1 MEEYELNSTEMD
13 TEYDIINEITE
24 TLEEIE
30 KTYKSSDKEIM
41 LDKISYMKFLLK
53 ELEYS
58 LSGEYEIL
66 RRRRFIIKKNTLI
79 FYYKPIQHD
88 FLL

>member
-1 MEEYELNSTEMD
+1 MEEYELDSTEMD
-13 TEYDIINEITE
+13 TEYDVIDEMTE

-30 KTYKSSDKEIM
+30 KTYKSADKEIL

-53 ELEYS
+53 ELGYS

-66 RRRRFIIKKNTLI
+66 RRRRFIIKKT
-79 FYYKPIQHD
+79 P
-88 FLL
+88 

>member
-13 TEYDIINEITE
+13 TEYDVIDEMTE

-30 KTYKSSDKEIM
+30 KTYKSSDKEIL
-41 LDKISYMKFLLK
+41 LDKISYVKFLLK
-53 ELEYS
+53 ELGYS

-66 RRRRFIIKKNTLI
+66 RRRRFIIKKT
-79 FYYKPIQHD
+79 P
-88 FLL
+88 

>member
-30 KTYKSSDKEIM
+30 KTYKSSDKEIL
-41 LDKISYMKFLLK
+41 LDKISYVKFLLK
-53 ELEYS
+53 ELGYS

-66 RRRRFIIKKNTLI
+66 RRRRFIIKKT
-79 FYYKPIQHD
+79 P
-88 FLL
+88 